1 MLNLVFAEPGPGQVV
16 RRGPFPEIRADAS
29 CMRAADG
36 EVIARHQD
44 HAWFIGPTR
53 YFRID
58 CEGPVTIHFEN
69 PGGER
74 SGTLGPFFH
83 FSSADGIAYG
93 DGQICAHVDQDSAC
107 WHCHIG
113 ARDWKEMVVQPAG

>member
-1 MLNLVFAEPGPGQVV
+1 MLNLVFAEPGPGPVA
-16 RRGPFPEIRADAS
+16 RRGPFPEVRADAHA
-29 CMRAADG
+29 MRSPDG
-36 EVIARHQD
+36 EVIARHED
-44 HAWFIGPTR
+44 HCWFIGPNK

-69 PGGER
+69 PDGER

-93 DGQICAHVDQDSAC
+93 DGQLCAHADVDSGC

-113 ARDWKEMVVQPAG
+113 ARDWKEMVVKPAG